1 MINILA
7 KYIYKDLSLNRKE
20 VNKRVIGLKADS
32 YEAKNFTTENKKAIA
47 EKSTTCENTCTLQ
60 NKSEVELYL
69 KYCMFNI
76 NKCNMQE
83 VGKIKQSIRPIAEI
97 NLLYNQD
104 IIDIDENTRSNT
116 AKNINGKIVLETLF
130 KLNGKV
136 NCTFNNDYDCD
147 GRENAKDSCPNTYNP
162 QQKDTDKDSIGD
174 VCDDDID
181 GDGVKNAIGIVDD
194 NGQIDIAK
202 WTTSTDNCL
211 FVINT
216 DQKDEVKDNIGD
228 ACEKISEQIGIY
240 ITMDTLE

>member
-1 MINILA
+1 
-7 KYIYKDLSLNRKE
+7 
-20 VNKRVIGLKADS
+20 VNKRVIALKADS
-32 YEAKNFTTENKKAIA
+32 YEAKNFTTDNKKAIA
-47 EKSTTCENTCTLQ
+47 EKSTICENTCALQ

-83 VGKIKQSIRPIAEI
+83 VGKIKQGIRPIAEI

-104 IIDIDENTRSNT
+104 IIDTDENTRSNT
-116 AKNINGKIVLETLF
+116 AKNIDGKTVLETLF

-136 NCTFNNDYDCD
+136 NCAFNNDYDCD

-194 NGQIDIAK
+194 NGQIDITK
-202 WTTSTDNCL
+202 RTTSTDNCL
-211 FVINT
+211 FVVNT
-216 DQKDEVKDNIGD
+216 DQKDEAKDNIGD
-228 ACEKISEQIGIY
+228 ICEKISEEIGIY
-240 ITMDTLE
+240 ITIDTLG